1 MPRKPNRGGHAAE
14 AAMREPVVQPGE
26 LKIKKGLRQAR
37 HVAEAAKREPV
48 GQLDELKIEAE
59 VVKPSK
65 ETSIAEAQLRV
76 IFNRVYSEALTRL
89 PATLIR
95 TLDQHK
101 GAKQLSDAEKSRE
114 FTNQL
119 IQLKNKNSLFLDS
132 GKSIDQ
138 ITLNKIIET
147 AQALSNL
154 MAKAEQ
160 KGLNESEIGIVNSF
174 YVEIHNVKNG
184 TLFGKAWHII
194 KDFIDKICKVLSIS
208 SKGAHG
214 PLAYNGRLKDS
225 FWQHTPNQLI
235 GATVKEEE
243 SSAPG
248 IQS

>member
-1 MPRKPNRGGHAAE
+1 MPVLSKKEQRKAKHAAE
-14 AAMREPVVQPGE
+14 AAE
-26 LKIKKGLRQAR
+26 L
-37 HVAEAAKREPV
+37 ETV
-48 GQLDELKIEAE
+48 GQPDESKIEAE

-65 ETSIAEAQLRV
+65 ETLIAKAQLQV
-76 IFNRVYSEALTRL
+76 IFNRVYSEAVTRL

-95 TLDQHK
+95 TFDQPK

-119 IQLKNKNSLFLDS
+119 IQLKNKNSLFLGS
-132 GKSIDQ
+132 GKSIDP

-147 AQALSNL
+147 AQALTNL

-160 KGLNESEIGIVNSF
+160 KGLNEAEIGIVNSF
-174 YVEIHNVKNG
+174 YGEIHNVKNG
-184 TLFGKAWHII
+184 TFFGKAWHII

-235 GATVKEEE
+235 GATAKEEE